1 MTKPSLRQDFLAL
14 NTIHLEH
21 QAEKL
26 FLHGPKIHDILV
38 HSVEDSFQSV
48 GKKKKIIT
56 RYRVTDTETDVSL

>member
-26 FLHGPKIHDILV
+26 FLHGPKNHDILV

-48 GKKKKIIT
+48 EKKKIIT